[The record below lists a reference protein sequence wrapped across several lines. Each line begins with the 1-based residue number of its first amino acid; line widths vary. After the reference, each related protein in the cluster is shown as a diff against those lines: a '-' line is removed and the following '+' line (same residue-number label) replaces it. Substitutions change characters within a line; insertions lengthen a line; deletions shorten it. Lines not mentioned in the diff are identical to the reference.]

1 MADAAQRTEELLAR
15 LVGFD
20 TTSHKSN
27 LDLVAFVE
35 EYLGRH
41 GVSCTRIPDDDGAKT
56 NLLATIGPA
65 DRPGV
70 VLSGHTDVVPVT
82 GQQWTSDPF
91 ALTER
96 NVDGARR
103 LYGRGAADMKGFEA
117 AVLALVPDFVEAGPD
132 RTSTSPNPRP

>member
-41 GVSCTRIPDDDGAKT
+41 GVPCTRIPDDDGAKT

-96 NVDGARR
+96 HADGARPPSARRSDARRVEKEWGSTGR
-103 LYGRGAADMKGFEA
+103 LRATQSK
-117 AVLALVPDFVEAGPD
+117 
-132 RTSTSPNPRP
+132 